1 MESTE
6 TNFSRPRI
14 ETQIPPSARLLLIE
28 LAEAKLRLRKYRSAV
43 IGSGKADAASRLLDG
58 IRWLE
63 AAESVVSR

>member
-6 TNFSRPRI
+6 TNSSRPQS
-14 ETQIPPSARLLLIE
+14 ETQIPPPARLLLIE

-43 IGSGKADAASRLLDG
+43 IGSGKANAASCLLDG

-63 AAESVVSR
+63 AAEAVVPR